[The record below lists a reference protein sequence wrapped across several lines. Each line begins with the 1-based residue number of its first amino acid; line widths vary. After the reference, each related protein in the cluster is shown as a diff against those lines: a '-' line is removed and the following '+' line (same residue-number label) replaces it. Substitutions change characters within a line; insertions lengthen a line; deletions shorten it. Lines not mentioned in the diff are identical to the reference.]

1 MRNYICP
8 DCWAHLDPGEAC
20 DCRDKEKAAPDGGNT
35 GGAARKINLLIVYRK
50 LVKKS
55 MDYYEIRRGRD
66 VLCQGT
72 VPYLGYP
79 PERLKEMA
87 RNGIYLYKN
96 GKRVK
101 LCEVT

>member
-1 MRNYICP
+1 M
-8 DCWAHLDPGEAC
+8 
-20 DCRDKEKAAPDGGNT
+20 
-35 GGAARKINLLIVYRK
+35 IVYRK
-50 LVKKS
+50 MVKKS

-66 VLCQGT
+66 VLCRGT
-72 VPYLGYP
+72 VPNLGYS

-101 LCEVT
+101 LCDIQ